1 MKTSTNHPTF
11 SNNLLNKI
19 IFLLTL
25 LLFVVKSFSQT
36 TTNTAHSRDY
46 YLTKSK
52 NLNKAAN
59 ILLAGGAV
67 CILTAFL
74 IPKGEEI
81 YDGSFFRKYKNDG
94 IRALL
99 GLTGITSML
108 GSIPFYIVSA
118 KNKRKANAATLSFN
132 NQRVLF
138 PQRGTFVS
146 KTQPTLTLK
155 IGL

>member
-1 MKTSTNHPTF
+1 M
-11 SNNLLNKI
+11 I
-19 IFLLTL
+19 
-25 LLFVVKSFSQT
+25 
-36 TTNTAHSRDY
+36 
-46 YLTKSK
+46 KSK
-52 NLNKAAN
+52 NQKKAAH

-74 IPKGEEI
+74 IPKGEETNV
-81 YDGSFFRKYKNDG
+81 GSFLTQYKNDG
-94 IRALL
+94 IRNLL

-108 GSIPFYIVSA
+108 GSIPFYIGSS
-118 KNKRKANAATLSFN
+118 NSKRKANAATLSFN

>member
-1 MKTSTNHPTF
+1 M
-11 SNNLLNKI
+11 I
-19 IFLLTL
+19 
-25 LLFVVKSFSQT
+25 
-36 TTNTAHSRDY
+36 
-46 YLTKSK
+46 KSK
-52 NLNKAAN
+52 NQKKAAN

-74 IPKGEEI
+74 MPKGEETS
-81 YDGSFFRKYKNDG
+81 SFLFTQYKNDG

-108 GSIPFYIVSA
+108 GSIPFYIGSS
-118 KNKRKANAATLSFN
+118 NSKRKANAATLSFN

>member
-1 MKTSTNHPTF
+1 MKR
-11 SNNLLNKI
+11 I
-19 IFLLTL
+19 IFFLTL
-25 LLFVVKSFSQT
+25 LLFVLNLFGQAP
-36 TTNTAHSRDY
+36 TNPKHSRDY
-46 YLTKSK
+46 YLIKSK

-74 IPKGEEI
+74 IPKGEET
-81 YDGSFFRKYKNDG
+81 SNFFFTQRKNDG
-94 IRALL
+94 IRASF

>member
-1 MKTSTNHPTF
+1 M
-11 SNNLLNKI
+11 I
-19 IFLLTL
+19 
-25 LLFVVKSFSQT
+25 
-36 TTNTAHSRDY
+36 
-46 YLTKSK
+46 KSK
-52 NLNKAAN
+52 NQKKAAN

-81 YDGSFFRKYKNDG
+81 NNFSFLTQYKNDG
-94 IRALL
+94 IRALF

-118 KNKRKANAATLSFN
+118 NSKRKANAATLSFN

>member
-1 MKTSTNHPTF
+1 MKKF
-11 SNNLLNKI
+11 V
-19 IFLLTL
+19 FFLTL

-36 TTNTAHSRDY
+36 TTNTEHSSDY
-46 YLTKSK
+46 YLIKSK
-52 NLNKAAN
+52 NQKKAAN

-74 IPKGEEI
+74 MPKGEEI
-81 YDGSFFRKYKNDG
+81 NDGSFFRKYKNDG
-94 IRALL
+94 IRGAF
-99 GLTGITSML
+99 GLTGITSMV
-108 GSIPFYIVSA
+108 GSIPFYIISA

-146 KTQPTLTLK
+146 KAQPTLILK